1 SSLAIAPAEGGEP
14 AEIVRIPGH
23 QVTHPRWSPD
33 GQTIATTELGV
44 GGAEKSLFLVDV
56 STKKFRL
63 LPARSGGIVSAP
75 AWSGSGDLVYS
86 RSESVVSNVTSSAGL
101 VSRQNARSGRMETLF
116 WSPTNSDV
124 LDILGAGRLVFD
136 GRSLRQNLRELSLSA
151 GSEAPSRGHWLTQGN
166 STDRQPVHSP
176 DGEWVAFSSN
186 RSGNLDLWEVS
197 TKTNAV
203 RRLTDDEAEDW
214 DPAFTRDGK
223 KLVWS
228 SNRTGAFEIWI
239 AESDGNGARQ
249 LTKDKED

>member
-1 SSLAIAPAEGGEP
+1 VSLYRTGIVGGEARKLVEDAAEGDWSPDGKQVVVLRFKSEGGLTASSLAIAPAEGGEP

-44 GGAEKSLFLVDV
+44 GGAEKSLFLLDV
-56 STKKFRL
+56 LTKKFRL
-63 LPARSGGIVSAP
+63 LPALARGIVSAA

-151 GSEAPSRGHWLTQGN
+151 GS
-166 STDRQPVHSP
+166 
-176 DGEWVAFSSN
+176 
-186 RSGNLDLWEVS
+186 
-197 TKTNAV
+197 
-203 RRLTDDEAEDW
+203 
-214 DPAFTRDGK
+214 
-223 KLVWS
+223 
-228 SNRTGAFEIWI
+228 
-239 AESDGNGARQ
+239 
-249 LTKDKED
+249 